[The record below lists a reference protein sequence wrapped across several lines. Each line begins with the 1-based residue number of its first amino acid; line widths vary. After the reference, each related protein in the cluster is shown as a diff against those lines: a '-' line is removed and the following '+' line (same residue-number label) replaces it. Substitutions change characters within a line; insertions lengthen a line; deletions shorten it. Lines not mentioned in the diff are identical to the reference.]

1 MLASASEQAIVAPQV
16 RSRHCHACSLV
27 PGATKNGTSAQ
38 RGTDCLSGSQA
49 TADLPASTRSP
60 SRGSAKPARN
70 ATIFTHNGAPS
81 AQVGCCHENS
91 SEWWVLAMR
100 QAKLLIEG

>member
-1 MLASASEQAIVAPQV
+1 MLASASERAIVAPQV

-38 RGTDCLSGSQA
+38 RGRYRPDCLSGSQ
-49 TADLPASTRSP
+49 TNADLPASTRSP
-60 SRGSAKPARN
+60 PRGSAKPARN

-81 AQVGCCHENS
+81 AQVGCLDDE
-91 SEWWVLAMR
+91 
-100 QAKLLIEG
+100 AKALQFG